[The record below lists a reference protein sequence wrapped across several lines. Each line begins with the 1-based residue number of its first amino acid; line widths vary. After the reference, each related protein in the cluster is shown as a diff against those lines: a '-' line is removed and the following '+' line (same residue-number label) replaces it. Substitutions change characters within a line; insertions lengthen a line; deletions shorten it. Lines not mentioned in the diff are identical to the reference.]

1 MNDKLI
7 KKKIEK
13 IFSELNIKYE
23 NGEFQDDDINY
34 IITFNTYGKLKSLN
48 SINAV
53 LYLHHMDF
61 SSNLLVPNVFSLRET
76 DESLDTLDIYEVVN
90 EINSDFP
97 YGSFLVVDN
106 THIFYRSS
114 INCGENYIGLN
125 GLFLKRQLDT
135 FAKGLEQLFMV
146 IRSKELSDG

>member
-1 MNDKLI
+1 MNDTLI

-106 THIFYRSS
+106 TYIFYRSS

>member
-1 MNDKLI
+1 MVKNMNDTLI

-76 DESLDTLDIYEVVN
+76 DESLDTL
-90 EINSDFP
+90 
-97 YGSFLVVDN
+97 
-106 THIFYRSS
+106 
-114 INCGENYIGLN
+114 
-125 GLFLKRQLDT
+125 T
-135 FAKGLEQLFMV
+135 FMK
-146 IRSKELSDG
+146 